1 MKTPQKRT
9 KNESI
14 GDEQQNILCAFLINI
29 ISCHILFIVLP
40 TRFCDFS
47 VRVDIWRD
55 QCDRRSRKI
64 FCELRKFL
72 GKQREM
78 LYSPTPNALLH
89 NQQKGI

>member
-40 TRFCDFS
+40 TLHVS
-47 VRVDIWRD
+47 VTLALNLAHWL
-55 QCDRRSRKI
+55 
-64 FCELRKFL
+64 FYFL
-72 GKQREM
+72 FRIDEG
-78 LYSPTPNALLH
+78 YSL
-89 NQQKGI
+89 